1 MTSEEAIRQALA
13 SAAARPPPKQTNE
26 PWEQALQQAQAEG
39 LTLRRADNTT
49 GYHGVY
55 IDPSCKNRPY
65 QTQVAP
71 TSTLT
76 LTLAPNPSLTL
87 TLAVII
93 IILALNPIL
102 TLNPSLT
109 VAPYP

>member
-1 MTSEEAIRQALA
+1 MSMTSEEAIRQA
-13 SAAARPPPKQTNE
+13 SAAARPPPTATDELVQT
-26 PWEQALQQAQAEG
+26 WEQALQQAQAEG

-65 QTQVAP
+65 QTQVTP
-71 TSTLT
+71 TSTLTLT

-87 TLAVII
+87 AVILTVSLNAI
-93 IILALNPIL
+93 I

-109 VAPYP
+109 VAP